1 MPNPDA
7 HHLSWM
13 PFQAAII
20 QDNTHREILLSGA
33 YGSAK
38 TRTLCGRAVWRVQHP
53 KSRICITRKTHT
65 SLLATTVRTLLEPD
79 GDLPP
84 VLPPGTYDYQQMKGR
99 LHVRGGGELVFR
111 GCDNQLQLGSE
122 QFSDILVDE
131 GIETDESEYIML
143 LGRMRLRFELPDGSE
158 NFRSICTA
166 TNPGD
171 PSHYLYTRFY
181 SHTKP
186 NRLCVES
193 NTAAN
198 YYLPDDYK
206 ESLNELHGVFRDRYY
221 LGMWVAFEGAIFPM
235 FLAERHILHNWGPF
249 DHYVAGVDCGLNH
262 PNVVRVHGCW
272 MDSPRSHVVSEFH
285 ERGVVSP
292 KFVSMCVE
300 GWNLFRP
307 MTFVIDSAA
316 ADVAE
321 QMREAGLNVVL
332 AEKDVLPGIRGLQ
345 NDLVG
350 TDIGGPLL
358 TMEPTCTKGN
368 EEYPLYRWQEDRE
381 EPVKTRDDA
390 IDADRYARNYIR
402 KGFACQQ
409 GLVMLGR
416 RGGMESAGP
425 IRKKSGMIWD
435 PTQGRPVPVHEGEL
449 DIDDERLWGR
459 GDCEI
464 GERMYVR

>member
-1 MPNPDA
+1 MPNPEA
-7 HHLSWM
+7 HHLNWM

-20 QDNTHREILLSGA
+20 QDNVHREILLSGA

-79 GDLPP
+79 GDLPA

-193 NTAAN
+193 NTKQN

-206 ESLNELHGVFRDRYY
+206 ESLDELHGVFRDRYY

-235 FLAERHILHNWGPF
+235 FLAERHIVHNGGPF
-249 DHYVAGVDCGLNH
+249 DHYVGGVDCGLNH

-272 MDSPRSHVVSEFH
+272 INSPRSHVLSEFH
-285 ERGVVSP
+285 ERGIVSP
-292 KFVSMCVE
+292 KFVALCV
-300 GWNLFRP
+300 GAAQHWSP

-321 QMREAGLNVVL
+321 QMREAGLTVVL

-350 TDIGGPLL
+350 TEIGGPLL
-358 TMEPTCTKGN
+358 TMEPTCKAGN

-381 EPVKTRDDA
+381 EPVKTKDDA

-402 KGFACQQ
+402 KGFAHQR
-409 GLVMLGR
+409 GLYMLDGR
-416 RGGMESAGP
+416 RGMGNAKPMRAQSGMEWRDG
-425 IRKKSGMIWD
+425 KL
-435 PTQGRPVPVHEGEL
+435 VPVYEGEL
-449 DIDDERLWGR
+449 NIDDERLWG
-459 GDCEI
+459 GDGREI
-464 GERMYVR
+464 GERAFTR